1 MIEKPKPAPVVVP
14 PVQRAVVERLL
25 SFPADP
31 LLCDDYS
38 TAMLDA
44 AAEINRLNAQRR
56 ELQAERERLLDSL
69 ARAGLE
75 ASRMVRQERHEIAQ
89 WLDGQGQPG
98 YAHEV
103 RCRA

>member
-1 MIEKPKPAPVVVP
+1 
-14 PVQRAVVERLL
+14 
-25 SFPADP
+25 
-31 LLCDDYS
+31 
-38 TAMLDA
+38 MLTDQQLQSLRNMGNEAEA
-44 AAEINRLNAQRR
+44 AADEIERLNAQRR

-98 YAHEV
+98 YAHDV